1 MKKKSTQSQYLLSAV
16 GLAVLGLCS
25 QGHAQDAQA
34 MEKVEVTGSSIRR
47 VENEQALPV
56 TVLKAEDFTKAGIT
70 TLGDLLQA
78 LPQALSLL
86 PSNAGAGTIINLRGL
101 GSNRTLVLLNGRRLS
116 NEPTSDGLANI
127 DILPIS
133 ALERVEVLNDGASSI
148 YGSDAVAGV
157 VNFITKRQY
166 QGIEITA
173 QDGKPQHSGGGN
185 EQGFTVTGGT
195 GDLAKDGWNVYGTFN
210 HHQKGLLMEADRPM
224 LGQGSAAATSVGS
237 SGYAN
242 PANIKVGSSYYNPY
256 GSSNCSSGYQATT
269 SGNAGCVSNPSD
281 YNVALYP
288 NQQEN
293 FYSKGTLKLAP
304 DHTLTAE
311 YNHGQTWIDS
321 LKTPATSAGSGSTF
335 SALAGSALP
344 ANYPSSVP
352 AFTITTASPWFPGG
366 TGGVPAIAG
375 LSPLSTNHTAYN
387 ILWAAPGG
395 MAEEI
400 DTQINQRFVL
410 NDQGRLAGWDYKA
423 GFLAGSTDRIV
434 SAAQNV
440 YNGQMLQQDFLNGSI
455 NPFSATQNATGQAA
469 LSAASL
475 DGQAVRK
482 ARTTLTGLDATGSR
496 ELMDLDGG
504 PLAIAVGASMLRD
517 TFHDSKLAS
526 AEYSTFGYTAPTLAF
541 ASRMVASAFT
551 ELDAPITKELTVNG
565 AVRDDH
571 YSDVG
576 NTINPKVSF
585 RFQPAQE
592 MIFRGS
598 IGTGFRAPSLN
609 DLYGYSTPGATSTAG
624 YAINDPLLCP
634 NGVPQTT
641 MSGYNSGA
649 TSQGQ
654 NYASCASSTVNG
666 TTHNNNLPIRTSS
679 NPDLKPE
686 TSRTYTF
693 GMVFEPAKDMNMSL
707 DYWHINLDNII
718 NALPM
723 SAVAANPAAYSNLF
737 ARDANNNLLYIN
749 DVTANLGGM
758 KESGIDVTSNYRF
771 DVTDVGRFNVGLDGT
786 YLLTFESQTA
796 PGAAWVSNLGQFGN
810 VTNTPI
816 NSNPTLGFR
825 WRHNLHADWTN
836 GDWSARVTELFTS
849 HYVDQNT
856 CTGTTVNGVACSGH
870 MIPSYS
876 LVNLSLA
883 YSGFKNLTLIGGVN
897 NVFNRLPPATN
908 DSVYTY
914 GYLSS
919 NASPLLRAYLLTATY
934 RF

>member
-1 MKKKSTQSQYLLSAV
+1 MKKKSSQSQYLLSAV

-47 VENEQALPV
+47 AEKEGALPV
-56 TVLKAEDFTKAGIT
+56 TTLKAEDFTKAGIT

-148 YGSDAVAGV
+148 YGSDAIAGV

-166 QGIEITA
+166 QGVEITGQA
-173 QDGKPQHSGGGN
+173 GKPQHSGGGN
-185 EQGFTVTGGT
+185 EQGFTITGGT

-224 LGQGSAAATSVGS
+224 LGQGSVASTSVGS
-237 SGYAN
+237 SGYGN
-242 PANIKVGSSYYNPY
+242 PANIKVGSAYYNPY
-256 GSSNCSSGYQATT
+256 GSAGCSAGYQGAT
-269 SGNAGCVSNPSD
+269 SGNSSGGCVSNPND

-293 FYSKGTLKLAP
+293 FYTKGTLKLAP
-304 DHTLTAE
+304 DHTVTAE
-311 YNHGQTWIDS
+311 YNRGQTWIDS

-335 SALAGSALP
+335 VLQGAATPTG
-344 ANYPSSVP
+344 YPSTVP
-352 AFTITTASPWFPGG
+352 AFSITTASPWFPGG
-366 TGGVPAIAG
+366 SGGVPAIAG
-375 LSPLSTNHTAYN
+375 LSPALTNHTAYS

-395 MAEEI
+395 MAEEV

-410 NDQGRLAGWDYKA
+410 NDQGRLEGWDYKA
-423 GFLAGSTDRIV
+423 GFLAGSSDRIV

-440 YNGQMLQQDFLNGSI
+440 YDGNLLQQGFLNGAI

-482 ARTTLTGLDATGSR
+482 ARTTITGLDATASR
-496 ELMDLDGG
+496 ELMDLEGG
-504 PLAIAVGASMLRD
+504 PLAMAVGASILRD

-541 ASRMVASAFT
+541 SNRMVDSVFT
-551 ELDAPITKELTVNG
+551 ELNAPVTKELTVNG

-585 RFQPAQE
+585 RFQPVQE

-598 IGTGFRAPSLN
+598 ASTGFRAPSLN
-609 DLYGYSTPGATSTAG
+609 DLYGYTTPGATSTAG

-641 MSGYNSGA
+641 MSGYNAGN

-654 NYASCASSTVNG
+654 NYSSCASSTVSG
-666 TTHNNNLPIRTSS
+666 TTKQNNLPIRTGS
-679 NPDLKPE
+679 NPTVKPE
-686 TSRTYTF
+686 TSKTYTL
-693 GMVFEPAKDMNMSL
+693 GMVFEPAKDLNMSL
-707 DYWHINLDNII
+707 DYWRVSLDNVI
-718 NALPM
+718 NAFPM
-723 SAVAANPAAYSNLF
+723 SAVAAILLNIPICLCVMETLF
-737 ARDANNNLLYIN
+737 C
-749 DVTANLGGM
+749 
-758 KESGIDVTSNYRF
+758 TSMIRQ
-771 DVTDVGRFNVGLDGT
+771 GT
-786 YLLTFESQTA
+786 
-796 PGAAWVSNLGQFGN
+796 WV
-810 VTNTPI
+810 
-816 NSNPTLGFR
+816 
-825 WRHNLHADWTN
+825 D
-836 GDWSARVTELFTS
+836 
-849 HYVDQNT
+849 
-856 CTGTTVNGVACSGH
+856 
-870 MIPSYS
+870 
-876 LVNLSLA
+876 
-883 YSGFKNLTLIGGVN
+883 
-897 NVFNRLPPATN
+897 
-908 DSVYTY
+908 
-914 GYLSS
+914 
-919 NASPLLRAYLLTATY
+919 
-934 RF
+934 